1 MARSK
6 KKLAPVHPG
15 EALQEIMKEA
25 GLTAD
30 RLAPDLRVPANRI
43 AAMLEGSTPSRRGV
57 RTGAPMQSG
66 GGQLPRTDGEAVYA
80 LPSFTIWMIACM

>member
-30 RLAPDLRVPANRI
+30 RLALDLRVPANRI
-43 AAMLEGSTPSRRGV
+43 AAMLEGFTPSRRGV
-57 RTGAPMQSG
+57 RERWFTPFLRSPSG
-66 GGQLPRTDGEAVYA
+66 
-80 LPSFTIWMIACM
+80 